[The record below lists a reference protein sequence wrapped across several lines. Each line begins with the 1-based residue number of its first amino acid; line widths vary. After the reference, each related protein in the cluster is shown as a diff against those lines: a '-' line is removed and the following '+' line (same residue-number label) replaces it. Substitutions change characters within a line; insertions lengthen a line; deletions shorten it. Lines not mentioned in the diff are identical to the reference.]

1 MRYREWLNEWL
12 EIYVKITNKK
22 RTFEHYSGVVRLHIL
37 PQFGEQE
44 IGGITC
50 TDLQKFVSEL
60 LLVGNKSTGKGLS
73 ASSVNSIIT
82 IIQNSMK
89 TALVL
94 GLISKNPAENI
105 RRPKIVEKRI
115 ECFSTKEQYYIE
127 RAVISD
133 RRLYLRGVVLC
144 LYTGLRIG
152 ELLALT
158 WNDIDFRNKMLV
170 VTKSCY
176 YAKNDDGKFSR
187 IVDTPKTNA
196 SLRKIPLST
205 QMILLLKEIKTNNLS
220 DFVIAKNNKPISIRS
235 YQRSFECL
243 LNAIGIPHRN
253 FHALRHTFATR
264 AIECGVDVKTLSE
277 ILGHKNATITLNRYT
292 HSLTEHKRNMMNRI
306 GKLSVINIK

>member
-1 MRYREWLNEWL
+1 MKYREWLNEWL
-12 EIYVKITNKK
+12 DNYVKITNKK
-22 RTFEHYSGVVRLHIL
+22 RTLEHYSGLVRLHIL
-37 PQFGEQE
+37 PQFGEKE
-44 IGGITC
+44 INGISC
-50 TDLQKFVSEL
+50 TELQKFVCKL
-60 LLVGNKSTGKGLS
+60 LLIGNKSTGKGLS

-82 IIQNSMK
+82 IIQNSMR

-94 GLISKNPAENI
+94 GLISKNPAETI

-115 ECFSTKEQYYIE
+115 ECFSTKEQQYIE
-127 RAVISD
+127 RAVFSD
-133 RRLYLRGVVLC
+133 KRLYLRGVVLC

-158 WNDIDFRNKMLV
+158 WNDIDFRNKLLI

-205 QMILLLKEIKTNNLS
+205 QMLLLLREIKMNNLS
-220 DFVIAKNNKPISIRS
+220 DFVIAKNNKPISIRT

-264 AIECGVDVKTLSE
+264 AVECGVDVKTLSE

-292 HSLTEHKRNMMNRI
+292 HSLLDHKRNMMNRI
-306 GKLSVINIK
+306 GKLSVINT